1 MQKKIASILFST
13 RLMGI
18 LFIAYFVAM
27 AVGTFLDQGQ
37 ETSPTPYSRYW
48 VYDAWWFTLI
58 HILFV
63 VNFVGNIFR
72 FKLLRKEKITTLIF
86 HVSFIL
92 ILVGAGITRY
102 ISYEGVMPIEEGA
115 SETSFLSE
123 KTYLQVFIDGKQNG
137 QPMRRA
143 VEKEISL
150 SSRLNN
156 EFSWTEDFITN
167 TQTKD
172 KTYFNFKFNKFIDG
186 AQDGFVED
194 ENGTY
199 HLKIVEAGDGTRHE
213 HFLVEGEVVSIH
225 NVLYAFNKPTEGAI
239 NINFDGD
246 TYTIKTPFA
255 GDTTVMAT
263 QTKSEVAPNEEVP
276 LNLRA
281 LYNLAGSIQFVIPEP
296 AVKGRTGIVE
306 SEVKEKNQEDAL
318 FVDVTVNGE
327 TQTVGLLGGRGY
339 SNDKKQ
345 IEVGGHK
352 LYLGYGSKEM
362 PLPFAIKLND
372 FIAERYPGTENSY
385 SSFESKITVEDPE
398 NTFDYDIYMNHV
410 LDHKGFRFFQASFFP
425 DETGTILS
433 VSHDFWGTW
442 VTYIGYFLLYLGM
455 MLILFDRGSRF
466 GDLKKMLD
474 KIKAKK
480 AKLTMIVF
488 VIAFAKAGYAQE
500 NSSKTNKD
508 VSNGNVEVRDTIS
521 TSSEIAEDIIGLNPT
536 DHSAEQQ
543 VMTQEDLEKLIVANA
558 VDAEHAAKFGR
569 MVIQEDGGRMMP
581 INTFSSALLRKLTRS
596 DQYAGLSADQVMLS
610 MLENPVVWYN
620 VELIYLKKGNDSL
633 RNIIGVPSDVKR
645 FKAMDFFTPEIKYKL
660 EPFLP
665 DAYSEATPTIIDKEF
680 RDVDQRLGL
689 LNRTLGGEILK
700 IFPKPNTEN
709 NKWLSYPELNESGY
723 KGMDSLYSKQI
734 IPLYLTSLQKAKQ
747 TGNYDQ
753 ADTFLNSIASFQKK
767 FGSEI
772 MPSDEKIDAEILYN
786 TYDVF
791 KKLYWMYMLAALFM
805 MIFVITAIFKENKF
819 IKIMI
824 TLGTAVITVLF
835 LVHTGALIWRWYI
848 SGHAPWSDAYES
860 VLYVAWSTMFFG
872 LAISISKWTVTK
884 KIFSL
889 NKVSKLLLPITIV
902 AATIGSLGDILFGKK
917 SSNLTVASTAFVTS
931 FILWAASM
939 NWMNPEIANLQAV
952 LNSYW
957 LMIHTAVI
965 VASYGPFA
973 LGAIL
978 GIVALFLMIFT
989 NEKNKAKM
997 DLNIKEI
1004 TVINEMALTV
1014 GMVLLA
1020 IGTFLGGQWA
1030 NESWGRYWGW
1040 DPKETWALISL
1051 IFYAFVIHM
1060 RLIPGLRGRWFFNLM
1075 SIIALGSILF
1085 TYFGVNYYLSGLH
1098 AYQSGGDIGNRN
1110 IAITVGVITILA
1122 VLSYV
1127 RYQKFYVKGT

>member
-18 LFIAYFVAM
+18 LFISYFVAM
-27 AVGTFLDQGQ
+27 AVGTFLDIGQ

-48 VYDAWWFTLI
+48 VYDSWWFSLI

-63 VNFVGNIFR
+63 INFIGNIFR
-72 FKLLRKEKITTLIF
+72 FRLLRKEKITTLLF
-86 HVSFIL
+86 HISFIL

-102 ISYEGVMPIEEGA
+102 ISYEGVMPITEGT
-115 SETSFLSE
+115 SESSFLSE
-123 KTYLQVFIDGKQNG
+123 KTYLQVFIDGEQNG

-143 VEKEISL
+143 VEKELSL
-150 SSRLNN
+150 SPRLNN
-156 EFSWTEDFITN
+156 DFNWTTDFVTD
-167 TQTKD
+167 TQAND
-172 KTYFNFKFNKFIDG
+172 KTHFQFTFNKFIDG

-194 ENGTY
+194 ETGKW
-199 HLKIVEAGDGTRHE
+199 HLKIVETGDDNTRHE
-213 HFLVEGEVVSIH
+213 HFLVEGELVQIH
-225 NVLYAFNKPTEGAI
+225 NILYAFNKPTDGAI
-239 NINFDGD
+239 NINYDGKDYTFKSPFDGSV
-246 TYTIKTPFA
+246 
-255 GDTTVMAT
+255 TVMAT
-263 QTKSEVAPNEEVP
+263 QAESTVIKDSLQP
-276 LNLRA
+276 LKLRA
-281 LYNLAGSIQFVIPEP
+281 LYNLGGKLLVIPDP
-296 AVKGRTGIVE
+296 AVRGVTGIVPK
-306 SEVKEKNQEDAL
+306 EVKEKNQEDAL
-318 FVDVTVNGE
+318 FVDVSVNGE
-327 TQTVGLLGGRGY
+327 TKTIGLLGGRGY

-345 IEVGGHK
+345 LEVGGHK
-352 LYLGYGSKEM
+352 LHLAYGSKDL

-372 FIAERYPGTENSY
+372 FIAERYPGTENTY
-385 SSFESKITVEDPE
+385 ASFESKITVEDPKE
-398 NTFDYDIYMNHV
+398 TFDYNIYMNHV
-410 LDHKGFRFFQASFFP
+410 LDHGGFRFFQASFFP

-442 VTYIGYFLLYLGM
+442 ITYIGYFLLYLGL

-466 GDLKKMLD
+466 GDLKRTLD

-480 AKLTMIVF
+480 SKLAMIVLLL
-488 VIAFAKAGYAQE
+488 AFAKAGYAQE
-500 NSSKTNKD
+500 DLSNKSPEMSD
-508 VSNGNVEVRDTIS
+508 GNVVVQDTMSTTTEV
-521 TSSEIAEDIIGLNPT
+521 AEEVIGLEHS
-536 DHSAEQQ
+536 DHIDEQQ
-543 VMTQEDLEKLIVANA
+543 APTQEEIEKLIVANA
-558 VDAEHAAKFGR
+558 VDAEHAARFGR

-581 INTFSSALLRKLTRS
+581 INTFSSMLLRKLTRT
-596 DQYAGLSADQVMLS
+596 DTYAGLTADQVMIS
-610 MLENPVVWYN
+610 MLENPVAWYN
-620 VELIYLKKGNDSL
+620 VDLIYLKKGNDSL
-633 RNIIGVPSDVKR
+633 RNILGVPSDVKR
-645 FKAMDFFTPEIKYKL
+645 FKAMDFFTPQIKYKL

-700 IFPKPNTEN
+700 IFPKPDKAN

-723 KGMDSLYSKQI
+723 KGMDSLYTKQI
-734 IPLYLTSLQKAKQ
+734 IPLYLNSLQEAKR
-747 TGNYDQ
+747 TGDYTQ
-753 ADTFLNSIASFQKK
+753 ADTFLNSISSFQKR

-772 MPSDEKIDAEILYN
+772 MPSDKKIDAEVFYN
-786 TYDVF
+786 KHDVF
-791 KKLYWMYMLAALFM
+791 KKLYWMYMLAAVFM
-805 MIFVITAIFKENKF
+805 MIFVITSIFKESKF
-819 IKIMI
+819 IKIMTYI
-824 TLGTAVITVLF
+824 GAGIIILLF

-860 VLYVAWSTMFFG
+860 VLYVGWATMFFG
-872 LAISISKWTVTK
+872 LAFGRKSM
-884 KIFSL
+884 L
-889 NKVSKLLLPITIV
+889 TI
-902 AATIGSLGDILFGKK
+902 
-917 SSNLTVASTAFVTS
+917 ASTAFVAS

-965 VASYGPFA
+965 VASYGPFT

-989 NEKNKAKM
+989 TEKNKKKM
-997 DLNIKEI
+997 DLNIKEL

-1051 IFYAFVIHM
+1051 VVYAFVIHM
-1060 RLIPGLRGRWFFNLM
+1060 RLIPGLRGRWIFNLL

-1098 AYQSGGDIGNRN
+1098 AYQSGGDITDRN
-1110 IAITVGVITILA
+1110 ILITVGFIGALGVF
-1122 VLSYV
+1122 SYFKYK
-1127 RYQKFYVKGT
+1127 RFYRKA